1 MSVDDSDPHDKRILL
16 ALTLFAV
23 SDRMGAR
30 IPMSFILIFVTSFLS
45 AIALTPLAT
54 YIAVRT
60 GVIDQPS
67 PRRIHDKPMP
77 RLGGLAIFFAFIV
90 GVYFSLP
97 YPRTDLGELERIKGL
112 VIGCVLMFL
121 IGLVDDYHEL
131 KSVPQ
136 LIAQFV
142 AALIAIGSGVLVIQI
157 SNPFSGTLPLY
168 FQEWFGVL
176 FTAFWLVGMVNT
188 INWLDGIDGL
198 AAGVSVIAGSVMF
211 LHTFR
216 LQQFSISLLAL
227 ALIGAALGFL
237 LFNFSPARIF
247 MGSAGANVL
256 GFALGVLSIIGGA
269 KVATALLVLGVPIL
283 DVAWQIISRLR
294 AGKSPF
300 VADRGHLHHRLL
312 DLGLSQRTIVILYYT
327 LSAIFGILALILPSG
342 VYKLIALVVIGAG
355 ALLVLVRLGHR
366 TVDRR

>member
-1 MSVDDSDPHDKRILL
+1 MSVLIS
-16 ALTLFAV
+16 
-23 SDRMGAR
+23 
-30 IPMSFILIFVTSFLS
+30 MSFILIFVTSFLS

-54 YIAVRT
+54 WLALRT
-60 GVIDQPS
+60 GAIDQPS
-67 PRRIHDKPMP
+67 ARRVHDKPTP
-77 RLGGLAIFFAFIV
+77 RLGGLAIFFAFII

-97 YPRTDLGELERIKGL
+97 YPRSDTTEMEHLNGL
-112 VIGCVLMFL
+112 LIGCTLMFL

-136 LIAQFV
+136 LFAQLAAAIIAV
-142 AALIAIGSGVLVIQI
+142 ASGVLIVEIP
-157 SNPFSGTLPLY
+157 NPFSGAIPLQ
-168 FQEWFGVL
+168 FQDWFGVL
-176 FTAFWLVGMVNT
+176 FTLFWLMGMVNT

-198 AAGVSVIAGSVMF
+198 AGGVSVIAGSVMF

-216 LQQFSISLLAL
+216 LEQYSLSLLAL

-300 VADRGHLHHRLL
+300 VADKGHLHHRLL
-312 DLGLSQRTIVILYYT
+312 DLGLSHRAIVVLYYT
-327 LSAIFGILALILPSG
+327 LSAVFGILALILPSG

-355 ALLVLVRLGHR
+355 ALLVLVRLGHQ
-366 TVDRR
+366 TVERR

>member
-1 MSVDDSDPHDKRILL
+1 MV
-16 ALTLFAV
+16 
-23 SDRMGAR
+23 AR
-30 IPMSFILIFVTSFLS
+30 IPMSFMLVFVTSFLS

-54 YIAVRT
+54 WLALRT
-60 GVIDQPS
+60 GAVDRPS
-67 PRRIHDKPMP
+67 ARRIHTKPTP
-77 RLGGLAIFFAFIV
+77 RLGGVAISLAFVI
-90 GVYFSLP
+90 GVYFSLAF
-97 YPRTDLGELERIKGL
+97 PRSDPNEPERLKGL
-112 VIGCVLMFL
+112 LIGCALMFL
-121 IGLVDDYHEL
+121 IGLVDDYYEL
-131 KSVPQ
+131 KSTPQ
-136 LIAQFV
+136 LIAQFI

-157 SNPFSGTLPLY
+157 SNPFSDALPLY

-176 FTAFWLVGMVNT
+176 FTAFWLVGMINT
-188 INWLDGIDGL
+188 INWLDGVDGL
-198 AAGVSVIAGSVMF
+198 AAGVSVISGSIMF
-211 LHTFR
+211 IHTFR
-216 LQQFSISLLAL
+216 LEQYSISLLAL

-247 MGSAGANVL
+247 MGSTGTNVL

-300 VADRGHLHHRLL
+300 VADRGHLHHHLL
-312 DLGLSQRTIVILYYT
+312 DLGLSQRTIAICYYI

-355 ALLVLVRLGHR
+355 ALLILVKLGHQ
-366 TVDRR
+366 TAERR